1 MLNQSTLLS
10 ELRSVVN
17 ALSCRPTAE
26 RKAQATRLLQELTAF
41 VDGVVVDGQTAA
53 PSREV
58 KRDVKRVTAKPSKA
72 VKVAKAS
79 PTEIVADQQEKRSA
93 TPKGFAVTKADKVKA
108 AERVAKQQ
116 AEAVARQP
124 KPASVTPPVKA
135 PKVQAAVAAPSSE
148 LLSSV
153 TAMQDAMKLLSELSS
168 ATAVATTEVR
178 KDLTS
183 LEARVAALEAK
194 PKASAKRSP
203 KQSALA
209 DILMDSDF
217 DGMPW

>member
-1 MLNQSTLLS
+1 MLNQTSLLS
-10 ELRSVVN
+10 DLRSTVN

-26 RKAQATRLLQELTAF
+26 RKAHATKLLQELMAF
-41 VDGVVVDGQTAA
+41 VDGVQVGSSPA
-53 PSREV
+53 PQV
-58 KRDVKRVTAKPSKA
+58 KHKTPKVS
-72 VKVAKAS
+72 KVAKVVKAS
-79 PTEIVADQQEKRSA
+79 PSEMVADKQELRAA
-93 TPKGFAVTKADKVKA
+93 TPKGFAVTKADKAKA

-116 AEAVARQP
+116 AEAVGRQA
-124 KPASVTPPVKA
+124 KPAKVTSAVKA
-135 PKVQAAVAAPSSE
+135 PKVQAAVVAPSSE

-194 PKASAKRSP
+194 PKASAKRSA

-209 DILMDSDF
+209 DMLLDSDF

>member
-1 MLNQSTLLS
+1 MLNYTTTLS

-41 VDGVVVDGQTAA
+41 VDGVVVVGQTTA

-72 VKVAKAS
+72 VKVTKAS
-79 PTEIVADQQEKRSA
+79 PTEIVADQQEKRAA

-124 KPASVTPPVKA
+124 KQVAPAKREVTPVEPKA
-135 PKVQAAVAAPSSE
+135 LTALEARVAAMASAMAAVVE
-148 LLSSV
+148 V
-153 TAMQDAMKLLSELSS
+153 GT
-168 ATAVATTEVR
+168 ATAAEVTNVS
-178 KDLTS
+178 KGLTS
-183 LEARVAALEAK
+183 LEARVKALETARK
-194 PKASAKRSP
+194 PKAVSKSP
-203 KQSALA
+203 KAA
-209 DILMDSDF
+209 AMEDILMDSDF

>member
-1 MLNQSTLLS
+1 MLNQTSLLS
-10 ELRSVVN
+10 DLRSTVN

-26 RKAQATRLLQELTAF
+26 RKAHATKLLQELLAF
-41 VDGVVVDGQTAA
+41 VDGVQVGSSPA
-53 PSREV
+53 PQV
-58 KRDVKRVTAKPSKA
+58 KHKTPKVS
-72 VKVAKAS
+72 KVAKVTKAS
-79 PTEIVADQQEKRSA
+79 PTEMVADQQELRAA

-116 AEAVARQP
+116 AEAVAR
-124 KPASVTPPVKA
+124 
-135 PKVQAAVAAPSSE
+135 AAVAAPSSE

-209 DILMDSDF
+209 DMLLDSDF

>member
-26 RKAQATRLLQELTAF
+26 RKAHATRLLQELTAF
-41 VDGVVVDGQTAA
+41 VDGVVVDSQTAA
-53 PSREV
+53 PSRDV

-72 VKVAKAS
+72 VKAS
-79 PTEIVADQQEKRSA
+79 PSEKVADMQEKRAA
-93 TPKGFAVTKADKVKA
+93 TPKGFAVTKVDKAKA

-153 TAMQDAMKLLSELSS
+153 TAMQEAMKLLSELSS

-209 DILMDSDF
+209 DMLLDSDF